1 MPRSRSILFLI
12 SMLLLLLIFNSS
24 ALASDLPTERS
35 ADKPLLTPLPCTTIL
50 DDKTQTIPSI
60 CVNQM
65 GQSMVSLKDA
75 TQLFSCNY
83 VFQTDGTLQITYSN
97 IAQTFLPQEY
107 ISTAPLDSLTPLEQ
121 LDAVYLPL
129 RKLAQGF
136 SYVVIYKSQGPLIVM
151 QSPNYQEIIPAP
163 PENLPKWGTLGP
175 ELGTRWRYKTMI
187 SSFYTT
193 LMNSSEGRTN
203 NIILACEKINGTI
216 LNSGEVFS
224 FNNTVGQRTSQAG
237 YKSAPIFSG
246 NKVINGIGGGIC
258 QASSTLYNA
267 TLESG
272 LQVIERHPHSLP
284 VKYCP
289 PQLDATVSWGC
300 EDFKMKNTLDRPVQI
315 LCCVYGPYVLMA
327 IVEVD

>member
-1 MPRSRSILFLI
+1 MPRPKSILFLI
-12 SMLLLLLIFNSS
+12 CMLLFLLIFHSS
-24 ALASDLPTERS
+24 ALASDLPTEPS
-35 ADKPLLTPLPCTTIL
+35 AEKLLLAPLPCTIIL
-50 DDKTQTIPSI
+50 DDKTQTLPSI
-60 CVNQM
+60 CVNPM

-75 TQLFSCNY
+75 VQLFSCNY
-83 VFQTDGTLQITYSN
+83 VFQPDGTLQVNCLN

-107 ISTAPLDSLTPLEQ
+107 INTAPLSSLAPLEQ
-121 LDAVYLPL
+121 ADVVYLPL
-129 RKLAQGF
+129 RRLAQGF
-136 SYVVIYKSQGPLIVM
+136 SYGVMYKSHGPFIIL

-175 ELGTRWRYKTMI
+175 ELSIRWRYETII

-193 LMNSSEGRTN
+193 LINSSEGRTN
-203 NIILACEKINGTI
+203 NIILACKKINGTI
-216 LNSGEVFS
+216 LDSGDVFS
-224 FNNTVGQRTSQAG
+224 FNNTVDQRTSQAG

-246 NKVINGIGGGIC
+246 NKVISGIGGGIC
-258 QASSTLYNA
+258 QASNTLYNA
-267 TLESG
+267 TLVAG

>member
-1 MPRSRSILFLI
+1 MPRPRSVLLLI
-12 SMLLLLLIFNSS
+12 SILLLLLIFHSS
-24 ALASDLPTERS
+24 AMASDLPIEQST
-35 ADKPLLTPLPCTTIL
+35 DKPFLTPLPCTIIL

-60 CVNQM
+60 CVNQI

-75 TQLFSCNY
+75 AQLFSCNY
-83 VFQTDGTLQITYSN
+83 VFQANGTLQVSYSD
-97 IAQTFLPQEY
+97 IAQTFLPLEY

-121 LDAVYLPL
+121 SEVVYLPL
-129 RKLAQGF
+129 RRLAQGF
-136 SYVVIYKSQGPLIVM
+136 SYVVMYKSQGPLIIL
-151 QSPNYQEIIPAP
+151 QSANYQEIIPTP
-163 PENLPKWGTLGP
+163 PENLPNWGALGP
-175 ELGTRWRYKTMI
+175 ELGIRWRYKTMI
-187 SSFYTT
+187 GSFYTT
-193 LMNSSEGRTN
+193 LINSSEGRTN

-224 FNNTVGQRTSQAG
+224 YNKTVGQRTSQAG

-267 TLESG
+267 TLASG
-272 LQVIERHPHSLP
+272 MQVIERHPHSLP

-300 EDFKMKNTLDRPVQI
+300 EDYKFKNTLDRPVQI